1 MRLRPRRLAAV
12 PILLAILLVTLPA
25 AEGRPGSHTRVRTIA
40 PGVTLRTIVDVR
52 IPRRTFVITVDPSQG
67 ARVEGVLA
75 GGALGIE
82 RRLTTI
88 AAGAGALAAINGDFA
103 FPGNGV
109 AVHPLVEDG
118 ELVRSAR
125 EMGGAFVLH
134 TDGTVSIGSP
144 STSAT
149 VTEDD
154 TGELWSVARWNS
166 GDPAQGELAAF
177 TDRGGS
183 AERTPPFSC
192 AARLQG
198 AGKPGPTT
206 SYVVETAGCFTGS
219 LGAQGGLILAAR
231 PGTDEAAFLT
241 SLTVGETLTVSWSV
255 GFDDVRDLVGGGPV
269 LLRDGETT
277 IGGCSQ
283 PICGP
288 NPRTAV
294 GVTADGVVLLVVV
307 DGRRAGYSSGMTLLA
322 LANLM
327 RSLGAVDATNLDGG
341 GSSTV
346 VVQGDL
352 MNRPSDGAERPV
364 PSAIVVLPG

>member
-1 MRLRPRRLAAV
+1 MRLRPRRLAAIPV
-12 PILLAILLVTLPA
+12 LVAILLAIPPS
-25 AEGRPGSHTRVRTIA
+25 AEGRPGSHTHVRTIA

-52 IPRRTFVITVDPSQG
+52 IPRRAFVVTVDPTQG

-75 GGALGIE
+75 GGELGIE
-82 RRLTTI
+82 RPLTTI
-88 AAGAGALAAINGDFA
+88 AAGAGALAAVNGDFT
-103 FPGNGV
+103 FPGNHE

-134 TDGTVSIGSP
+134 TDGSVSIGAP
-144 STSAT
+144 ATSAS

-154 TGELWSVARWNS
+154 TGESWAIARWNS

-183 AERTPPFSC
+183 VERTPPFSC
-192 AARLQG
+192 AARLQA
-198 AGKPGPTT
+198 AGPPGPTT
-206 SYVVETAGCFTGS
+206 SYRVETVGCFSGS
-219 LGAQGGLILAAR
+219 VGALGGLVLAAR

-269 LLRDGETT
+269 LLQDGEPT
-277 IGGCSQ
+277 IGDCGQ

-294 GVTADGVVLLVVV
+294 GVTADGVLLLVVV
-307 DGRRAGYSSGMTLLA
+307 DGRRAGYASGMTLLQ
-322 LANLM
+322 LANFL

>member
-1 MRLRPRRLAAV
+1 MLRLRRLAAF
-12 PILLAILLVTLPA
+12 PILLAILLAISPS
-25 AEGRPGSHTRVRTIA
+25 AEGRPGPHTHVRTIA

-52 IPRRTFVITVDPSQG
+52 IPRRAFVITVDPAQG
-67 ARVEGVLA
+67 ARIEGVLA

-82 RRLTTI
+82 RPLTTI
-88 AAGAGALAAINGDFA
+88 AAGAKALAAINGDFT
-103 FPGNGV
+103 FPGNHE

-134 TDGTVSIGSP
+134 MDDSVSIGAP
-144 STSAT
+144 ATSAS

-154 TGELWSVARWNS
+154 TGESWAISRWNS

-183 AERTPPFSC
+183 VERTPPFSC
-192 AARLQG
+192 VARLQAVG
-198 AGKPGPTT
+198 VVDPTS
-206 SYVVETAGCFTGS
+206 SYQVETAGCFSGS
-219 LGAQGGLILAAR
+219 VGSQGGVVLAAR

-269 LLRDGETT
+269 LLQDGQPT
-277 IGGCSQ
+277 IGTCGQ
-283 PICGP
+283 PICGR

-294 GVTADGVVLLVVV
+294 GITADGVLLLVVV
-307 DGRRAGYSSGMTLLA
+307 DGRHAGYSSGMTLLE
-322 LANLM
+322 LSDFL

-341 GSSTV
+341 GSSTL

-352 MNRPSDGAERPV
+352 VNRPSDGAERPV
-364 PSAIVVLPG
+364 PSAIVVESP